1 MSGFQINNLG
11 TPTQTTD
18 AATKAYVDSV
28 TGGGTAAWSVTSNV
42 VHLNT
47 TTNRVSIGGTTS
59 GYKLDVLGNVSLN
72 STLFVTNAGNVGI
85 GTAAPATVLDVGSGS
100 SQGGIWIR
108 SGTINNPGTSAGIG
122 TRVGYNSG
130 GYGTIYS
137 YDYASSIPKPL
148 YIQEAG
154 GNTVLNPV
162 SGSVGIGTTGPT
174 AQLTVGVD
182 DGTGSGGGAA
192 STARL
197 ALAPPKHTGGDWV
210 FTTRDNTPTSGRA
223 YLDIGYG
230 TTGASALAIDSSGN
244 VGIGTTAPANALAV
258 QKVSGGTGFGGT
270 DGTGGVRVRWS
281 TGYGVGLD
289 AWDGGSPYWGIV
301 KYSAETPTV
310 VMQGNYGNN
319 NVIFNAGNVGIG
331 TTTPIAKLQVES
343 GNFWVNGSGSASGL
357 FYNATAA
364 RLGIGTMSPT
374 TKLEVNGTVNI
385 TGLTYHGANLSMGGF
400 QINNLGTP
408 TQTTDAATKAYVD
421 SVTGGGT
428 AAWSV
433 TSNVVHLNTTTN
445 RVSIGGT
452 TSAYKLNVDG
462 NVSLNSTLYVTNE
475 GNVGIGTATP
485 NYTLDINGNV
495 SIRQGT
501 ILNIGRKPRAV
512 LFGNLSSTSMWAW
525 LVNNNYFSSYTI
537 DSSSTAAELAAQD
550 YDIYIA
556 DFYVWGL
563 DSDPVANSKAFDL
576 WKLYGKNVITTGN
589 DCKAGY
595 PYLINTSIGTANF
608 SGTPSNF
615 HIITRNYRSAGNIG
629 NITDTG
635 FGITSLAPE
644 FISLYN
650 KTNNASIILGAIGE
664 SEKGGIWFHDQ
675 TGRLDVNANGSGI
688 LVNVLNYMMG
698 SNAEMLSSRIS
709 NFGARN
715 IQNLIYIAQNASKVG
730 IGTTSPT
737 HTLNVLGTFNTTG
750 LSYFG
755 ANLSMGGFQ
764 INNLGTPTQT
774 TDAATKEYVDS
785 VTGGGTAA
793 WSVTS
798 NVVHLNTTT
807 NRVSIGGTTSGY
819 KLNVNGN
826 VSLNNT
832 LYVTNAGNVGIGTDA
847 PSYKLHISAVAAS
860 ANPAAIYIDGDAT
873 AGRQLMIGDYYPA
886 TLGTR
891 YSGADAYLVTN
902 AYQTA
907 VGSDSWTRKTAT
919 FDSAGLFIKPT
930 VGNTNGNAFSFMYS
944 SNATGTGG
952 AYADYFSNTLMV
964 IANNGS
970 VGIGT
975 ASPTHKFSV
984 VNGGVNV
991 TTTSNTANFRI
1002 EEAGDVIIG
1011 I

>member
-1 MSGFQINNLG
+1 MQSHGYTLADRFRII
-11 TPTQTTD
+11 
-18 AATKAYVDSV
+18 
-28 TGGGTAAWSVTSNV
+28 
-42 VHLNT
+42 NT
-47 TTNRVSIGGTTS
+47 TASKIFEVNNTGLTISTGATISGVSGKIGVGQTAPSSLFEVAKSAGTNEVNLS
-59 GYKLDVLGNVSLN
+59 GVLYVN
-72 STLFVTNAGNVGI
+72 ST
-85 GTAAPATVLDVGSGS
+85 
-100 SQGGIWIR
+100 
-108 SGTINNPGTSAGIG
+108 
-122 TRVGYNSG
+122 
-130 GYGTIYS
+130 
-137 YDYASSIPKPL
+137 
-148 YIQEAG
+148 
-154 GNTVLNPV
+154 
-162 SGSVGIGTTGPT
+162 
-174 AQLTVGVD
+174 
-182 DGTGSGGGAA
+182 
-192 STARL
+192 
-197 ALAPPKHTGGDWV
+197 
-210 FTTRDNTPTSGRA
+210 
-223 YLDIGYG
+223 
-230 TTGASALAIDSSGN
+230 SGN
-244 VGIGTTAPANALAV
+244 VGIGTTGPGAKLEVLPNTADTDKGILIKQTLSSGSNFQSLLEVQDKNGNVDFRISARGSDGAVALD
-258 QKVSGGTGFGGT
+258 SGGAWKTFSSDDIYGYRFLTSENAAQGLQAKNILLETSYADISGLNSNTIYGGIHNSDNLT
-270 DGTGGVRVRWS
+270 LES
-281 TGYGVGLD
+281 TF
-289 AWDGGSPYWGIV
+289 
-301 KYSAETPTV
+301 SATK
-310 VMQGNYGNN
+310 GN
-319 NVIFNAGNVGIG
+319 IILNAVSGNVGIG

-408 TQTTDAATKAYVD
+408 TQTTDAATKA
-421 SVTGGGT
+421 
-428 AAWSV
+428 
-433 TSNVVHLNTTTN
+433 
-445 RVSIGGT
+445 
-452 TSAYKLNVDG
+452 
-462 NVSLNSTLYVTNE
+462 
-475 GNVGIGTATP
+475 
-485 NYTLDINGNV
+485 
-495 SIRQGT
+495 
-501 ILNIGRKPRAV
+501 
-512 LFGNLSSTSMWAW
+512 
-525 LVNNNYFSSYTI
+525 
-537 DSSSTAAELAAQD
+537 
-550 YDIYIA
+550 
-556 DFYVWGL
+556 
-563 DSDPVANSKAFDL
+563 
-576 WKLYGKNVITTGN
+576 
-589 DCKAGY
+589 
-595 PYLINTSIGTANF
+595 
-608 SGTPSNF
+608 
-615 HIITRNYRSAGNIG
+615 
-629 NITDTG
+629 
-635 FGITSLAPE
+635 
-644 FISLYN
+644 
-650 KTNNASIILGAIGE
+650 
-664 SEKGGIWFHDQ
+664 
-675 TGRLDVNANGSGI
+675 
-688 LVNVLNYMMG
+688 
-698 SNAEMLSSRIS
+698 
-709 NFGARN
+709 
-715 IQNLIYIAQNASKVG
+715 
-730 IGTTSPT
+730 
-737 HTLNVLGTFNTTG
+737 
-750 LSYFG
+750 
-755 ANLSMGGFQ
+755 
-764 INNLGTPTQT
+764 
-774 TDAATKEYVDS
+774 YVDS